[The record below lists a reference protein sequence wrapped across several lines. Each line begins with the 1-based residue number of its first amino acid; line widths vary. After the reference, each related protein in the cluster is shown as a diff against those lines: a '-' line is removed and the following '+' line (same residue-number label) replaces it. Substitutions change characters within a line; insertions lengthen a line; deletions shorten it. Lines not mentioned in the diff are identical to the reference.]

1 MYKEFYLF
9 RHGETDWNKSRKLQG
24 HNDIPLNS
32 KGVQQAESLIDIVSS
47 FDLEIIHSSD
57 LKRALMTA
65 ETLHSNL
72 NIPLLESENLR
83 ESSFGEAEG
92 LTYDAIVEKYGEEL
106 WEKLRGPNPKD
117 NHSAF
122 PGGESPADVHKRVMG
137 HLNEIANNS
146 DYQRIGISTH
156 GGVLRNIIHAMIPNE
171 QIPIPIPNC
180 VVYLLHYNKDGK
192 VWSFKGQVSPKDNGN
207 SKNFGLF

>member
-32 KGVQQAESLIDIVSS
+32 KGVQQAESLIDIISS

-72 NIPLLESENLR
+72 NIPLLESEN
-83 ESSFGEAEG
+83 
-92 LTYDAIVEKYGEEL
+92 
-106 WEKLRGPNPKD
+106 
-117 NHSAF
+117 
-122 PGGESPADVHKRVMG
+122 
-137 HLNEIANNS
+137 
-146 DYQRIGISTH
+146 
-156 GGVLRNIIHAMIPNE
+156 
-171 QIPIPIPNC
+171 
-180 VVYLLHYNKDGK
+180 
-192 VWSFKGQVSPKDNGN
+192 
-207 SKNFGLF
+207 